1 MITVFTAT
9 YNRAYSLPK
18 LYKSLIEQTDKD
30 FEWLIVDDGSTD
42 DTEKLVKDY
51 INDDSKLNI
60 RYVKKEN
67 GGKHT
72 AINVGVKEA
81 KGDWFFMVDS
91 DDWLSHDAI
100 SILKTRTASI
110 ENDHSFCGITA
121 LRVNRNG
128 NEIGDICKYD
138 ILDVDS
144 FSYRYKLRIKGDRA
158 ECIRTSVM
166 REFPFPVFGN
176 EKFIPE
182 SIIWVPMAMK
192 YKMRYTNDKIYICE
206 YLNDGLTKSGN
217 SIFLKSPVGTAYDC
231 CIAFSHPHLPLFERI
246 LFSVRYLE
254 RIGQAKKIGSAIP
267 QCVEMP
273 ARMRKYIPIAALLL
287 KFKSPLVWLRDRL
300 LR

>member
-18 LYKSLIEQTDKD
+18 LYQSLVQQTDKD
-30 FEWLIVDDGSTD
+30 FEWLVVDDGSSD
-42 DTEKLVKDY
+42 DTESLINGY
-51 INDDSKLNI
+51 IENKSINI
-60 RYVKKEN
+60 RYIKKQN
-67 GGKHT
+67 GGKHS
-72 AINVGVKEA
+72 AINVGVNNANGE
-81 KGDWFFMVDS
+81 WFFMVDS
-91 DDWLSHDAI
+91 DDYLAPDAI
-100 SILKTRTASI
+100 SILKKRIKSI
-110 ENDHSFCGITA
+110 ESDYSFCGITA
-121 LRVNRNG
+121 LRVDVNG
-128 NEIGDICKYD
+128 NEIGDRCNYD
-138 ILDVDS
+138 ILDTDF
-144 FSYRYKLRIKGDRA
+144 FSYRYKLRVKGDRA

-166 REFPFPVFGN
+166 KEFLFPVFEN

-182 SIIWVPMAMK
+182 SVIWIPMAMK

-254 RIGQAKKIGSAIP
+254 RIGQAKKVGSVIP

-273 ARMRKYIPIAALLL
+273 ARMKKYVPVAALLL